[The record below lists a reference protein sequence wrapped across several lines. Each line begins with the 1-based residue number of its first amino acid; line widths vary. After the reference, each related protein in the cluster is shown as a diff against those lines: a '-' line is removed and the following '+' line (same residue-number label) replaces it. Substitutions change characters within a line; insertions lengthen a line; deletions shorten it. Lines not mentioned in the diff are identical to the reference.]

1 MANSS
6 ILGGQSAPRRAS
18 GHDVDTLGP
27 SDSSDSGSDIQGERA
42 MATDADSPD
51 EFGSV
56 TARLSSDSDT
66 EGTGERASAA
76 GERVNDGADIMPDRI
91 GLDPSMAS
99 DDALDTGDLEQIN
112 VEDLAVDD
120 EPTEDDEDDASGEG
134 DASYAA

>member
-6 ILGGQSAPRRAS
+6 ILGGTRAPRRAS

-42 MATDADSPD
+42 MATDADGPD

-66 EGTGERASAA
+66 EGTGERASAS
-76 GERVNDGADIMPDRI
+76 GERAHDGADILPDRV
-91 GLDPSMAS
+91 GMDPSMGS
-99 DDALDTGDLEQIN
+99 DDALDAGDLEQID

-120 EPTEDDEDDASGEG
+120 EPTEDDEE
-134 DASYAA
+134 AAT